1 MLHGLSDQP
10 PNECGAVFDVAGF
23 GVDPGQHFW
32 REEQRHAF
40 HAGTCNVLRMVAGCT
55 KRR

>member
-1 MLHGLSDQP
+1 MVHGISD
-10 PNECGAVFDVAGF
+10 EASDESGAVFDVAGF

-40 HAGTCNVLRMVAGCT
+40 HAGTCDVLRMVAAGTLDC
-55 KRR
+55 

>member
-1 MLHGLSDQP
+1 MVHGISD
-10 PNECGAVFDVAGF
+10 EASDESGAVFDVAGL

-40 HAGTCNVLRMVAGCT
+40 HAGTCDVLRMVAGCT
-55 KRR
+55 RRR